1 MRRKECEEMPAPYFI
16 SHLKQLCVENSCP
29 KVGGADAFH
38 RSMPGRQFVLLC
50 DICDTRLSP
59 HPSLC
64 CSSRLL
70 SERTI
75 KHHMP
80 GRLNEPICTL
90 MSSHLTS
97 TARSWEIVSVSGLS
111 ATAGTEL
118 PSCATRKPS
127 NRNKIWLPLAL
138 VAVMA
143 GALTGCAS
151 YDGGYYGDDG
161 YYDGGYYD
169 ADIGIFGD
177 GYYGG
182 YYGHRGHMSRGGGWG
197 HGGGGFGG
205 AGHGGG
211 FGGGHGGGG
220 FGGGGHGGGGGGH
233 GR

>member
-1 MRRKECEEMPAPYFI
+1 
-16 SHLKQLCVENSCP
+16 
-29 KVGGADAFH
+29 
-38 RSMPGRQFVLLC
+38 MPGRQFVLLC
-50 DICDTRLSP
+50 DVCDTRLSCCQSLLPGP

-64 CSSRLL
+64 CLMALSAVTVKHLVLSRINIRHRC
-70 SERTI
+70 STPTI
-75 KHHMP
+75 
-80 GRLNEPICTL
+80 
-90 MSSHLTS
+90 MSTPTTS
-97 TARSWEIVSVSGLS
+97 TVRPREILPVAGLT
-111 ATAGTEL
+111 ATAGKEL
-118 PSCATRKPS
+118 PSCATRKPF

-143 GALTGCAS
+143 GSLTGCAT

-161 YYDGGYYD
+161 YYDGYYD
-169 ADIGIFGD
+169 SDIGIFGD